1 MLIQFGN
8 LQIKLLIPILFPL
21 FLKLRRLNRINN
33 KITSA
38 AFKGFNDFLSLTLCG
53 FFNLILLFNIKSS
66 KDNQTKDQKKIKSET
81 ELKTLENNDELESDP
96 KNENEN
102 EQNVKPNMIQ
112 NYLLEIKNKDMENEK
127 KQKKRKLI
135 YILIIA
141 FLQLVAVLIKN
152 IWKSKIE
159 EALKL
164 NISVLMEIIFFIFFS
179 VKFLGL
185 RIYSHQIFSIVGIF
199 ILLMIFFI
207 ESLIYKS
214 KQGFVGVL
222 LSILYYI
229 AVQFFY
235 CLSDVLGK
243 IYLNTFIDSIY
254 SFLFKIGIVGL
265 IPLTIYGIIISF
277 VNIDNNNIKIFQIFS
292 DISFGIYFLDLFF
305 SLLFEIGLWL
315 TIYYFTPCHF
325 IIYEI
330 IADFLE
336 IILSE
341 LENKQSFD
349 KIYSKEQKITFFI
362 LYPILIFIVLVF
374 NEIIILNFCN
384 LSFNTNIK
392 IMERERNDNLSNDIN
407 DDKLIV
413 EKEIEDDNSQENYLT
428 SVNNN

>member
-8 LQIKLLIPILFPL
+8 LQIKLLIPILFPI
-21 FLKLRRLNRINN
+21 FLKLRRLNRKNN

-53 FFNLILLFNIKSS
+53 FFNLILLFNTKSS

-81 ELKTLENNDELESDP
+81 ELKTLENNDELESN
-96 KNENEN
+96 KNPDNEN

-185 RIYSHQIFSIVGIF
+185 RIYSHQIFSIVGIT

-222 LSILYYI
+222 LSIIYYFVVSI
-229 AVQFFY
+229 LY

-243 IYLNTFIDSIY
+243 RYLNTFIDSIY

-277 VNIDNNNIKIFQIFS
+277 VNIDNNEIKIFQIFY
-292 DISFGIYFLDLFF
+292 DISFGIYLLDLFF

-315 TIYYFTPCHF
+315 TIYYFTPCHY

-349 KIYSKEQKITFFI
+349 DIYSKEQKITFFI

-392 IMERERNDNLSNDIN
+392 IMERERKDILSHDIN
-407 DDKLIV
+407 DDKLV
-413 EKEIEDDNSQENYLT
+413 EEEIEDIVIEGS
-428 SVNNN
+428 

>member
-8 LQIKLLIPILFPL
+8 LQIKLLIPILFPI
-21 FLKLRRLNRINN
+21 FLKLRRLNRRNN

-38 AFKGFNDFLSLTLCG
+38 VFKGFNDFLSLTLCG
-53 FFNLILLFNIKSS
+53 FFNLILLFNTKSS

-81 ELKTLENNDELESDP
+81 ELKTLENNDELESD
-96 KNENEN
+96 KNLDNEN

-112 NYLLEIKNKDMENEK
+112 NYLLEIKNKNTENEK
-127 KQKKRKLI
+127 KQKKRKI
-135 YILIIA
+135 VYILIIA
-141 FLQLVAVLIKN
+141 FLQFAAVLIKN

-179 VKFLGL
+179 MKFLGL
-185 RIYSHQIFSIVGIF
+185 RIYSHQIFSIVGIT

-222 LSILYYI
+222 LSIIYYFVVSI
-229 AVQFFY
+229 LY

-243 IYLNTFIDSIY
+243 RYLNTFIDSIY

-265 IPLTIYGIIISF
+265 IPLTLYGIIISF
-277 VNIDNNNIKIFQIFS
+277 VNIDNNEIKIFQIFY
-292 DISFGIYFLDLFF
+292 DISFGIYLLDLFF

-315 TIYYFTPCHF
+315 TIYYFTPCHY
-325 IIYEI
+325 IIYET

-349 KIYSKEQKITFFI
+349 EIYSKEQKITFFI

-392 IMERERNDNLSNDIN
+392 IMERERNDSISHDIN
-407 DDKLIV
+407 DDKLV
-413 EKEIEDDNSQENYLT
+413 EEEIEDIVIEGS
-428 SVNNN
+428 

>member
-8 LQIKLLIPILFPL
+8 LQIKLLIPILFPI
-21 FLKLRRLNRINN
+21 FLKLRRLNRKNN

-53 FFNLILLFNIKSS
+53 FFNLILLFNTKSS
-66 KDNQTKDQKKIKSET
+66 KDNQAKDQKQIKSET
-81 ELKTLENNDELESDP
+81 ELKTMNNNDELKYDP
-96 KNENEN
+96 KNENN
-102 EQNVKPNMIQ
+102 KAIKVRQSTVK
-112 NYLLEIKNKDMENEK
+112 NYLLEIKTKDMENHK
-127 KQKKRKLI
+127 KQRRKKI
-135 YILIIA
+135 FYILIVS
-141 FLQLVAVLIKN
+141 FLQFTAIMIKN

-185 RIYSHQIFSIVGIF
+185 RIYSHQIFSIVGIT

-222 LSILYYI
+222 LSIIYYFVVSI
-229 AVQFFY
+229 LY

-243 IYLNTFIDSIY
+243 RYLNTFIDSIY

-277 VNIDNNNIKIFQIFS
+277 VNIDNNNIKIFQIFY
-292 DISFGIYFLDLFF
+292 DISFGIYLLDLFF

-315 TIYYFTPCHF
+315 TIYYFTPCHY
-325 IIYEI
+325 IIYET

-349 KIYSKEQKITFFI
+349 DIYSKEQKITFFI

-374 NEIIILNFCN
+374 NEIIICIF
-384 LSFNTNIK
+384 SNILK
-392 IMERERNDNLSNDIN
+392 
-407 DDKLIV
+407 
-413 EKEIEDDNSQENYLT
+413 Y
-428 SVNNN
+428 

>member
-8 LQIKLLIPILFPL
+8 LQIKLLIPILFPI
-21 FLKLRRLNRINN
+21 FLKLRRLNRRNN

-38 AFKGFNDFLSLTLCG
+38 VFKGFNDFLSLTLCG
-53 FFNLILLFNIKSS
+53 FFNLILLFNTKSS
-66 KDNQTKDQKKIKSET
+66 KDNQTKDQKKIKSKA
-81 ELKTLENNDELESDP
+81 ELKPLENNDGLESAP
-96 KNENEN
+96 KNESEN

-112 NYLLEIKNKDMENEK
+112 NYLLEIKNKNTENEK
-127 KQKKRKLI
+127 KQKKRKI
-135 YILIIA
+135 VYILIIA
-141 FLQLVAVLIKN
+141 FLQFAAVIIKN

-185 RIYSHQIFSIVGIF
+185 KIYSHQIFSIVGIT

-222 LSILYYI
+222 LSIIYYFVVSI
-229 AVQFFY
+229 LY
-235 CLSDVLGK
+235 CLSGVLGK
-243 IYLNTFIDSIY
+243 RYLNTFIDSIY

-265 IPLTIYGIIISF
+265 IPLTLYGIIISF
-277 VNIDNNNIKIFQIFS
+277 VNIDNNNIKIFQIFY
-292 DISFGIYFLDLFF
+292 DISFGIYLLDLFF

-315 TIYYFTPCHF
+315 TIYYFTPCHY
-325 IIYEI
+325 IIYES

-349 KIYSKEQKITFFI
+349 EIYSKEQKITFFI
-362 LYPILIFIVLVF
+362 LYPIFIFIVLVF

-392 IMERERNDNLSNDIN
+392 IMERERKDILSYDIK
-407 DDKLIV
+407 DEELV
-413 EKEIEDDNSQENYLT
+413 EEDIEDI
-428 SVNNN
+428 VNEGSS

>member
-8 LQIKLLIPILFPL
+8 LQIKLLIPILFPI
-21 FLKLRRLNRINN
+21 FLKLRRLNRRNN

-38 AFKGFNDFLSLTLCG
+38 VFKGFNDFLSLTLCG
-53 FFNLILLFNIKSS
+53 FFNLILLFNTKSS

-81 ELKTLENNDELESDP
+81 ELKTLENNDGLESAP
-96 KNENEN
+96 KNESEN

-112 NYLLEIKNKDMENEK
+112 NYLLEIKNKNTENEK
-127 KQKKRKLI
+127 KQKKRKI
-135 YILIIA
+135 VYILIIA
-141 FLQLVAVLIKN
+141 FLQFAAVIIKN

-185 RIYSHQIFSIVGIF
+185 KIYSHQIFSIVGIT

-222 LSILYYI
+222 LSIIYYFVVSI
-229 AVQFFY
+229 LY
-235 CLSDVLGK
+235 CLSGVLGK
-243 IYLNTFIDSIY
+243 RYLNTFIDSIY

-265 IPLTIYGIIISF
+265 IPLTLYGIIISF
-277 VNIDNNNIKIFQIFS
+277 VNIDNNNIKIFQIFY
-292 DISFGIYFLDLFF
+292 DISFGIYLLDLFF

-315 TIYYFTPCHF
+315 TIYYFTPCHY
-325 IIYEI
+325 IIYES

-349 KIYSKEQKITFFI
+349 EIYSKEQKITFFI
-362 LYPILIFIVLVF
+362 LYPIFIFIVLVF

-392 IMERERNDNLSNDIN
+392 IMERERKDILSYDIK
-407 DDKLIV
+407 DEELV
-413 EKEIEDDNSQENYLT
+413 EEDIEDI
-428 SVNNN
+428 VNEGSS

>member
-1 MLIQFGN
+1 MN
-8 LQIKLLIPILFPL
+8 
-21 FLKLRRLNRINN
+21 
-33 KITSA
+33 
-38 AFKGFNDFLSLTLCG
+38 
-53 FFNLILLFNIKSS
+53 
-66 KDNQTKDQKKIKSET
+66 
-81 ELKTLENNDELESDP
+81 NNDELKYDP
-96 KNENEN
+96 KNEKDKTIKVR
-102 EQNVKPNMIQ
+102 QSTVK
-112 NYLLEIKNKDMENEK
+112 NYLLEIKTKDMENHK
-127 KQKKRKLI
+127 KQRRKKLF
-135 YILIIA
+135 YILIVA
-141 FLQLVAVLIKN
+141 FLQFTAIMIKN

-243 IYLNTFIDSIY
+243 RYLNTFIDSIY

-292 DISFGIYFLDLFF
+292 DISFGIYFLDLLF

-349 KIYSKEQKITFFI
+349 EIYSKEQKITFFI

-392 IMERERNDNLSNDIN
+392 IMERERNDSISHDIN
-407 DDKLIV
+407 DDKLV
-413 EKEIEDDNSQENYLT
+413 EEEIEDIVIEGS
-428 SVNNN
+428 